1 MQSIEN
7 FPSSVAFK
15 DQGFDGR
22 YRAERVLEQSSLGKL
37 YRARDL
43 ALDETVCIELLPH
56 RLAASPHAWA
66 AARSGL
72 RKVALLHH
80 ARIVEI
86 YGFGVFSGGVPF
98 VVTEHFPARSL
109 RRVLGQGPLPLE
121 RALRLGRQVC
131 EALGAAHEA
140 AVLHGALEPAHVA
153 VVNPGGPNECVKLRG
168 FALSACP
175 SLRPFQTRTVSPLQH
190 YLSPEHVQQ
199 QALDARSD
207 VYALGAMLYELV
219 TGAPPFRGHDSEELL
234 GQQLEGVPEPPS
246 SRLCSA
252 EPALR
257 GVDHIV
263 LRCLAKR
270 PEQRYATAAELERE
284 LTRLVAFPRP
294 SGEAAH

>member
-7 FPSSVAFK
+7 FPSSEAFE
-15 DQGFDGR
+15 DRGFDGR

-43 ALDETVCIELLPH
+43 TLDETVCLELLPH
-56 RLAASPHAWA
+56 CLAASPQLWA

-98 VVTEHFPARSL
+98 VVTEHLAARSL
-109 RRVLGQGPLPLE
+109 RRVLGQGALPLE
-121 RALRLGRQVC
+121 RALRLGRQLC
-131 EALGAAHEA
+131 EGVAAAHDA

-153 VVNPGGPNECVKLRG
+153 VLDAGSQNERVKLRG

-175 SLRPFQTRTVSPLQH
+175 SLRPFETSAGASPLHH
-190 YLSPEHVQQ
+190 YLSPEHIQHQ
-199 QALDARSD
+199 LLDARSD

-219 TGAPPFRGHDSEELL
+219 TGAPPFL
-234 GQQLEGVPEPPS
+234 GRDAGEVLRQHLDDPPEPPS
-246 SRLCSA
+246 SRSCSA
-252 EPALR
+252 APALR
-257 GVDHIV
+257 AFDSIV

-270 PEQRYATAAELERE
+270 PEQRYPTVAEIERDLRQFGSALTA
-284 LTRLVAFPRP
+284 
-294 SGEAAH
+294 EAAS